1 MSKHHFSGEKGNNG
15 SSQEKHGRNGK
26 NYVLRV
32 PCGVVVRRILEWNE
46 RWDEKEGRVMMID
59 GNDNRDDYYDDDD
72 YYTDEDSQDVEEEG
86 LPSEDFE
93 AGSNVENQKEDVD
106 WGEEDD
112 GIRERYNIVLA
123 DLNVAG
129 SFVEVAHGGRG
140 GTGNCTVR
148 GRDKNDSKYAQKAG
162 LRARSNPGEMSFLEL
177 ELKLIADLGFV
188 GFPNAGKVSKYHID
202 ISNYVNNVWMLNRLN
217 YHHFLIT
224 KSSLLASMSRASPE
238 IAPYPFT
245 TLQPLVGTI
254 EYRDGFRVL
263 AADVPGLV
271 KGASSGRGRG
281 FDFLRHLERTKALLY
296 MVDAAGVDG
305 RCPVE
310 DLKILFNEIAEFGD
324 GDMLKRPSLVVANKL
339 DLLREEDGNNI
350 LLELGIALEEAGLQC
365 KDVIGISALSGHG
378 LSHLSKE
385 MRAVVEAG
393 EYSRVISE

>member
-1 MSKHHFSGEKGNNG
+1 
-15 SSQEKHGRNGK
+15 
-26 NYVLRV
+26 
-32 PCGVVVRRILEWNE
+32 
-46 RWDEKEGRVMMID
+46 MMID

-188 GFPNAGKVSKYHID
+188 GFPNAG
-202 ISNYVNNVWMLNRLN
+202 
-217 YHHFLIT
+217 